1 MWIVSLYEVECH
13 FGIFTIMQ
21 LCMFNDM
28 LGIVYMA
35 SAICMLTMSV
45 LNASII
51 IRHNA
56 NSYFDILIVSARV

>member
-1 MWIVSLYEVECH
+1 MSLYEAECH

-28 LGIVYMA
+28 LGFVNMA

-51 IRHNA
+51 ICQNA
-56 NSYFDILIVSARV
+56 NSYFDTLIVSARV